1 MNCKPKI
8 FLIIVLISLFASHPL
23 LGQKHNLKFKTIRQ
37 SDGLINNSIISMI
50 QDSYG
55 FVWLGT
61 HQGLQRYDGT
71 SFKNFENV
79 EGDTSGLGNNY
90 VASLSE
96 DKEGN
101 IWIGTGDGLNK
112 YVRETEKIE
121 RIKLNLEK
129 NDDETLIWIWAIVP
143 DKLDDDILYLSIHGF
158 GLIKYNKKTNATET
172 FLINSDQSVNFSY
185 CLIQDPKESNIIYLG
200 GSELLTFN
208 TKTNEFKTILK
219 LEQNASPA
227 NNLINDITFDPANSD
242 LLWMAT
248 GDLWAQGN
256 LGGLYRYDKKRRIKK
271 QFTSDN
277 FTEKHILRV
286 LFQDKD
292 NLWIGTR
299 ASGAYLYDKEENKF
313 YNYKKDNNEESFGI
327 GTAVRSIMKDNSGSI
342 WFGGW
347 EENVSIYKAT
357 SSKFLHYKKKDNE
370 TNSLSSNDITCFTE
384 GEDGNIWIG
393 TNGGGLNEFNSE
405 TKMFTHSFPELR
417 GQNNDMSN
425 LITYLFYDSH
435 KNLWIGS
442 FGKGL
447 FRYNPKSNI
456 KIHYDIGLR
465 DKAVSKK
472 RITSIS
478 ETKDGLILISTY
490 GGGLNVYNYE
500 TNKFDHYLNDPNDS
514 NSISDNIIW
523 STFEDQKGLIYFGG
537 NSTKGIIRFD
547 PKNKIFKRLDLPIV
561 TFTDVLE
568 SSSNIFYA
576 NDISSGLS
584 EIIIG
589 DSIKIKRILTSE
601 GLPFKNI
608 EKILEDSEG
617 NLWLSTTNG
626 ILVYNVKNK
635 IVNRYGVSD
644 GLQGFEFNRL
654 SGYKSLNG
662 DMYFG
667 GENGFNVFSPQEIK
681 KSSFKP
687 NLVFTD
693 FKLFD
698 KSIPIDKNS
707 VLKKSLLLEEKIELA
722 YNQNDFSITYAAL
735 DFNNP
740 SKIQYKYKLEN
751 HNNNWSNQSHE
762 TSANYTNLDA
772 GDYTFKVLAT
782 NSDGLWL
789 DKPLEIK
796 IIISPPWWKTIY
808 AYLGYGFI
816 FVVGIFGVDKFQRRR
831 LLAKAKEKMKI
842 QEAELRAVA
851 AESQAKVI
859 QAENERKTKELEEAR
874 QLQLSMLPKDLPN
887 LPNLDIAVY
896 MQTATEVG
904 GDYYDFHVG
913 IEGTLTVVIGDATGH
928 GMKAGTMVTTTKSM
942 FNMLAANSDILN
954 TFSEMT
960 RVIKGMKF
968 SQLSMCLTLLKIKGD
983 QLFIASAAMPPA
995 LIYRKKNRA
1004 LEEIF
1009 MKGMPLGSMNNFPY
1023 DVKESHLESGD
1034 TILLVSDG
1042 LPELTNDKSEMY
1054 GYDRTKTEFHLVG
1067 EKEPEEIVDHLK
1079 NSASQWV
1086 DGKDPDDDVTF
1097 VVIKMK

>member
-1 MNCKPKI
+1 MNYKPKL
-8 FLIIVLISLFASHPL
+8 FLIIVLVSLFASLPL
-23 LGQKHNLKFKTIRQ
+23 TAQKHNLKFKTIRQ
-37 SDGLINNSIISMI
+37 SDGLINNSVISI
-50 QDSYG
+50 LQDSYG

-71 SFKNFENV
+71 SFNNFENV
-79 EGDTSGLGNNY
+79 EGDTSGLVNNY

-121 RIKLNLEK
+121 RIKLNFE
-129 NDDETLIWIWAIVP
+129 NIDEAAKWVWAIIP
-143 DKLDDDILYLSIHGF
+143 DKLDDNILYLSIHGF
-158 GLIKYNKKTNATET
+158 GLIKYNKKTNANET
-172 FLINSDQSVNFSY
+172 FLINSDKELNYSY
-185 CLIQDPKESNIIYLG
+185 YLLQDPRESNIIYLG
-200 GSELLTFN
+200 ASELLSFD
-208 TKTNEFKTILK
+208 TKTKEFKTILK
-219 LEQNASPA
+219 LEQNTFPP
-227 NNLINDITFDPANSD
+227 NNLINDITVDPANSD
-242 LLWMAT
+242 LLWLAT
-248 GDLWAQGN
+248 GDFWAQGN
-256 LGGLYRYDKKRRIKK
+256 LGGLFRYDKKRRIKK
-271 QFTSDN
+271 QFFSEN
-277 FTEKHILRV
+277 FNEKHILRV

-292 NLWIGTR
+292 NLWIGSR
-299 ASGAYLYDKEENKF
+299 GNGAYLYNKVENKF
-313 YNYKKDNNEESFGI
+313 YHYKKNDNEESFGI
-327 GTAVRSIMKDNSGSI
+327 QTAIRSMMKDNSGSI

-347 EENVSIYKAT
+347 EEALTIYKST
-357 SSKFLHYKKKDNE
+357 SSKFLHYKNKADE
-370 TNSLSSNDITCFTE
+370 VNSLSSNVVTCFAE
-384 GEDGNIWIG
+384 DEDGNIWIG
-393 TNGGGLNEFNSE
+393 TDSGGLNKLNPESQS
-405 TKMFTHSFPELR
+405 FTHYFPELR
-417 GQNNDMSN
+417 VKSDQMSN
-425 LITYLFYDSH
+425 SITYLFYDSR
-435 KNLWIGS
+435 KNLWIGT

-447 FRYNPKSNI
+447 FRFNPKSKA
-456 KIHYDIGLR
+456 KIHYDIGL
-465 DKAVSKK
+465 DGNAVSKK
-472 RITSIS
+472 RITSIG
-478 ETKDGLILISTY
+478 EAKDGSILISTY

-500 TNKFDHYLNDPNDS
+500 SNKFSHYLNDPKDS
-514 NSISDNIIW
+514 NSISDNFIW
-523 STFEDQKGLIYFGG
+523 SFFEDQNGLIYFGG
-537 NSTKGIIRFD
+537 NNTQGIIRFD
-547 PKNKIFKRLDLPIV
+547 PNKKIFKKLDLPIT
-561 TFTDVLE
+561 TFTDILE
-568 SSSNIFYA
+568 SSKNVVYA

-589 DSIKIKRILTSE
+589 DSIKVRRVLTSE

-617 NLWLSTTNG
+617 NLWLGTTNG
-626 ILVYNVKNK
+626 ILQYNIKNK
-635 IVNRYGVSD
+635 NVNRYGVSD

-654 SGYKSLNG
+654 SGYKSING

-667 GENGFNVFSPQEIK
+667 GDNGFNVFSPQEIK
-681 KSSFKP
+681 KSTFKP
-687 NLVFTD
+687 NLVFTN

-698 KSIPIDKNS
+698 KNIPIDKNS
-707 VLKKSLLLEEKIELA
+707 VLKKSLLLEDKIELA

-740 SKIQYKYKLEN
+740 SKIHYKYKLEN
-751 HNNNWSNQSHE
+751 HNENWSNPSNE
-762 TSANYTNLDA
+762 RTANYTNLDA
-772 GDYTFKVLAT
+772 GEYTFKVLAT

-796 IIISPPWWKTIY
+796 IIISPPWWETIY
-808 AYLGYGFI
+808 AYLGYGLI
-816 FVVGIFGVDKFQRRR
+816 LAVGIFGVDRFQRRR

-859 QAENERKTKELEEAR
+859 QAENERKSAELEEAR

-913 IEGTLTVVIGDATGH
+913 IDGTLTVVIGDATGH

-942 FNMLAANSDILN
+942 FNMLAANTDILN

-983 QLFIASAAMPPA
+983 QLFISSAAMPPA
-995 LIYRKKNRA
+995 LIYRKKNRT
-1004 LEEIF
+1004 LEEIL

-1023 DVKESHLESGD
+1023 DVKESQLESGD

-1054 GYDRTKTEFHLVG
+1054 GYDRTKIEFHLVG
-1067 EKEPEEIVDHLK
+1067 EKEPEEIVEHLK

-1086 DGKDPDDDVTF
+1086 DGRDPDDDVTF
-1097 VVIKMK
+1097 VVIKVK